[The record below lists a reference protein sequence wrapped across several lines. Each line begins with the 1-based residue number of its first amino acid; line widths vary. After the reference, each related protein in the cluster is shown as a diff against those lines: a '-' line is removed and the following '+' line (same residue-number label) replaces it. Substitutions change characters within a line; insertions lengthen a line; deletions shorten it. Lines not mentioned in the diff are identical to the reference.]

1 MQVLNTGLAEIMQI
15 ALALVVG
22 SGATAVVARRTM
34 KSMTMDKV
42 ESDVADR
49 ANKQAEA
56 FAKQAMEMTD
66 LLGQM
71 RGQVAE
77 LGNQVVRLTQENQ
90 RLGGQV
96 AVLTVE
102 NQRLKDEVERLGAEL
117 TQMKASTDA
126 QQSKGDAP

>member
-1 MQVLNTGLAEIMQI
+1 MLNAGLADVMQM

-34 KSMTMDKV
+34 KSMTVDKV
-42 ESDVADR
+42 EADVVER

-56 FAKQAMEMTD
+56 FAKQALEMTD

-96 AVLTVE
+96 AVLTLE
-102 NQRLKDEVERLGAEL
+102 NQRLKDEVERLGSEL
-117 TQMKASTDA
+117 ITMK
-126 QQSKGDAP
+126 GGV

>member
-1 MQVLNTGLAEIMQI
+1 MQVLNTSLAEVMQI
-15 ALALVVG
+15 ALAMVVG

-34 KSMTMDKV
+34 KSMTMDRV

-56 FAKQAMEMTD
+56 FAKQAMEMTE
-66 LLGQM
+66 LIGEF
-71 RGQVAE
+71 REQVVK
-77 LGNQVVRLTQENQ
+77 LNNQVVRLSQENN
-90 RLGGQV
+90 LLSGQV

-117 TQMKASTDA
+117 LSL
-126 QQSKGDAP
+126 KGSHP

>member
-1 MQVLNTGLAEIMQI
+1 
-15 ALALVVG
+15 
-22 SGATAVVARRTM
+22 M

-42 ESDVADR
+42 EADVVER

-56 FAKQAMEMTD
+56 FAKQALEMTD

-96 AVLTVE
+96 AVLTLE
-102 NQRLKDEVERLGAEL
+102 NQRLKDEVERLGSEL
-117 TQMKASTDA
+117 ITMK
-126 QQSKGDAP
+126 GGV